1 MTLVVIIIIIIII
14 IMLQPLSECN
24 DDVSVDEALDHVTVG
39 VRYSRLYFKE

>member
-1 MTLVVIIIIIIII
+1 MTLVVIIIIIIM
-14 IMLQPLSECN
+14 MLQSLSECN